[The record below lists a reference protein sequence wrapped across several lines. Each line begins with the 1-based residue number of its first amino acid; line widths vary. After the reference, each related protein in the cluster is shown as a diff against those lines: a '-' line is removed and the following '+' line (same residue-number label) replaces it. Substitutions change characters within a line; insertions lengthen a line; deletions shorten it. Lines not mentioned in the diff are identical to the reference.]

1 MISESKLGYERQIDH
16 LNEQIEH
23 WKRQS
28 QEIKNFYE
36 AQLQSLHHENNIK
49 T

>member
-1 MISESKLGYERQIDH
+1 MVFERQIDH

-36 AQLQSLHHENNIK
+36 S
-49 T
+49 